1 MSMTE
6 AQAIQ
11 GKVFFVTGTMR
22 SGTSL
27 LSDLLYSRLTRT
39 RRHPDIVFSMEGM
52 PTFRH
57 GLMMLRNSK
66 PYRASVQDPAWLP
79 TFGRTVDVGEV
90 TVSNH
95 DELAMEMVRQLRER
109 LASVTRCPIEAMTR
123 FGVKYTG
130 IRNEFLLFR
139 EQFPD
144 ARLVVMV
151 RDPRDVVASHK
162 FRTLSQPP
170 TRNLSIIH
178 DILNMARFAEHHV
191 DDPTVLVLRYEDLVA
206 DQRGQM
212 ERVLTFLDLDPN
224 AYDWAS
230 VDKGLL
236 SNSSFGDDA
245 PGGRVKVVSGVA
257 AAASRYKRYLSASE
271 VQMVELLTAPV
282 MRRFGYA
289 PEDHGDLSLPATSV
303 LATYLPLVVRSGHSI
318 NDNLSALRV
327 VAEAGDFENLLD
339 TVLTQIASE
348 AEAGAQTASAD

>member
-1 MSMTE
+1 MRAE
-6 AQAIQ
+6 QAVD

-39 RRHPDIVFSMEGM
+39 RRHPDVVFSMEGM

-66 PYRASVQDPAWLP
+66 PYRASVEDPAWLP
-79 TFGRTVDVGEV
+79 TFGRTVNIGDVLVSSEV
-90 TVSNH
+90 
-95 DELAMEMVRQLRER
+95 ELATEMVRQLRER
-109 LASVTRCPIEAMTR
+109 LASVTRCPIEATTR

-130 IRNEFLLFR
+130 IRNEF
-139 EQFPD
+139 
-144 ARLVVMV
+144 RLVVMI

-162 FRTLSQPP
+162 FRTLSQAP

-178 DILNMARFAEHHV
+178 DILNMARFAERHA
-191 DDPTVLVLRYEDLVA
+191 DDPAVLVLRYEDLVA

-212 ERVLTFLDLDPN
+212 ERVLTFLNLDPG

-230 VDKGLL
+230 LDKGVL

-271 VQMVELLTAPV
+271 AQMVELLTAPV

-289 PEDHGDLSLPATSV
+289 VEDHGDLSLPSASV
-303 LATYLPLVVRSGHSI
+303 LATYLPLVVRSGQSI
-318 NDNLSALRV
+318 SDNLSALRA
-327 VAEAGDFENLLD
+327 VARTGDFDDLLNS
-339 TVLTQIASE
+339 VLAQIANE
-348 AEAGAQTASAD
+348 TETEPAD